1 MLYYEAM
8 IKKKGLIE
16 ILYKALDSEEEANN
30 HFYTY
35 TINSLKY
42 YKWLSEDK
50 KEEIMRLLTRLRS
63 DSQRHKSM
71 VDKLIQHVEEGN
83 KNVF

>member
-1 MLYYEAM
+1 MAM

-63 DSQRHKSM
+63 DSQRHKGM
-71 VDKLIQHVEEGN
+71 VEKLIQHVQEGN